1 MYAQRAPGVW
11 GMSASLV
18 SAPDARAG
26 RASSH
31 SLYPVSYTHL
41 DVYKRQAQAR
51 GTGSAFFAVSIE
63 TGSGYGR
70 VSNSTFF
77 LHKETA
83 GGGGGCHF
91 AAHVQA
97 GHAHGIVA

>member
-1 MYAQRAPGVW
+1 MHTLPHETDDFIGNTALHQV
-11 GMSASLV
+11 L
-18 SAPDARAG
+18 
-26 RASSH
+26 
-31 SLYPVSYTHL
+31 
-41 DVYKRQAQAR
+41 AQAR

-70 VSNSTFF
+70 VSYSAFF

-83 GGGGGCHF
+83 GGGGSCHF